1 MDLVEEQTQWIS
13 DRRRRKP
20 TRWTNGSDRRAAAVW
35 RPDRPGESAHR
46 SPDVIVDLLTSE
58 TMDKWPLNGVYQ
70 HVSGSAVGRHAIKIL
85 AGERRMV
92 FPTGSVSTPGTLTG
106 VIMVSRD
113 MYFTTFKLHKVI
125 TFIINR
131 SSSTLRQWDIRITAV

>member
-1 MDLVEEQTQWIS
+1 MKTLYCASLARTHAPVRDVMQTRITLNIECRVKPNCIFCSVIVYSVAWDLVV
-13 DRRRRKP
+13 P
-20 TRWTNGSDRRAAAVW
+20 TCVSCVLFL
-35 RPDRPGESAHR
+35 
-46 SPDVIVDLLTSE
+46 SP
-58 TMDKWPLNGVYQ
+58 GVYQ

-113 MYFTTFKLHKVI
+113 MYFTTFKLHKII